1 MEGKGLAIVTGAT
14 RGIGCSV
21 SMGLAEDGY
30 RVVMIARDIE
40 ALKRVREQ
48 ILSSGRYTYEP
59 IVFQADITDNEKLDT
74 GIRNLVDQYGP
85 VDILVN
91 SAAMFID
98 GTTECSVDDFRK
110 ILETNVVAQYGIMK
124 TVLEIMKSNRRGYV
138 FNVASRA
145 GTYGFPGG
153 GTYGST
159 KFALIGLTDSLYR
172 EYAPQ
177 GIRFT
182 SLCPG
187 WVNTE
192 MAKDAGTPLREDE
205 MIQPEDILRT
215 VRYLL
220 GLSGNVCIREIVI
233 EMQKSII

>member
-1 MEGKGLAIVTGAT
+1 MNGKGLAIVTGAT
-14 RGIGCSV
+14 RGIGHSV

-30 RVVMIARDIE
+30 RVVMIARDIG
-40 ALKRVREQ
+40 ALNSVRAQ
-48 ILSSGRYTYEP
+48 ILASGNFTYEP
-59 IVFQADITDNEKLDT
+59 IVLPSDITDTNKLASE
-74 GIRNLVDQYGP
+74 IQKLADQYGP
-85 VDILVN
+85 VDVLVN
-91 SAAMFID
+91 SAAMFIE
-98 GTTECSVDDFRK
+98 GSMECSVDDFRR
-110 ILETNVVAQYGIMK
+110 IFETNVVAQYGIMK
-124 TVLEIMKSNRRGYV
+124 SVLEIMLREKRGYV
-138 FNVASRA
+138 FNIASRA

-153 GTYGST
+153 GTYGAT
-159 KFALIGLTDSLYR
+159 KFALVGLTDSLYR

-192 MAKDAGTPLREDE
+192 MAKEAGTSLGEEE
-205 MIQPEDILRT
+205 MIQPEDILKT

-233 EMQKSII
+233 EMQKSIV

>member
-1 MEGKGLAIVTGAT
+1 MDDKRLAIVTGAT
-14 RGIGCSV
+14 RGIGRSV

-30 RVVMIARDIE
+30 RVVLIARDSE
-40 ALKRVREQ
+40 ALRDVRQ
-48 ILSSGRYTYEP
+48 KILASGKFTHEP
-59 IVFQADITDNEKLDT
+59 VILPVDITDTDKLT
-74 GIRNLVDQYGP
+74 AEIRRLADQYGP
-85 VDILVN
+85 VDVIVN

-98 GTTECSVDDFRK
+98 GSLACSTDDFRR
-110 ILETNVVAQYGIMK
+110 IFETNVVAQYGILK
-124 TVLEIMKSNRRGYV
+124 TVLEIMMREKNGYV
-138 FNVASRA
+138 FNIASRA

-153 GTYGST
+153 GTYGAT
-159 KFALIGLTDSLYR
+159 KFALVGLTDSLYR

-192 MAKDAGTPLREDE
+192 MAKEAGTSLGEEE

-215 VRYLL
+215 IRYLL

-233 EMQKSII
+233 EMKKSIV

>member
-1 MEGKGLAIVTGAT
+1 MEDKGLAIITGAT
-14 RGIGCSV
+14 RGIGRCV

-30 RVVMIARDIE
+30 RVVLIARDIG
-40 ALKRVREQ
+40 ALNCVRDR
-48 ILSSGRYTYEP
+48 ILSSGKFTYEP
-59 IVFQADITDNEKLDT
+59 IVLPSDITDT
-74 GIRNLVDQYGP
+74 GKIAAEIGNLADQFGP
-85 VDILVN
+85 IDVLFN

-98 GTTECSVDDFRK
+98 GTTECSVDDLRRLF
-110 ILETNVVAQYGIMK
+110 ETNVIAQYGILK
-124 TVLEIMKSNRRGYV
+124 SVLEIMMREKSGYV

-153 GTYGST
+153 GAYGSS
-159 KFALIGLTDSLYR
+159 KFALVGLTDSLYR
-172 EYAPQ
+172 EYSSQ

-192 MAKDAGTPLREDE
+192 MAKEACTPFREDE
-205 MIQPEDILRT
+205 MIQPEDILKT

-220 GLSGNVCIREIVI
+220 CLSGNVCIREIVI

>member
-1 MEGKGLAIVTGAT
+1 V
-14 RGIGCSV
+14 
-21 SMGLAEDGY
+21 
-30 RVVMIARDIE
+30 
-40 ALKRVREQ
+40 
-48 ILSSGRYTYEP
+48 
-59 IVFQADITDNEKLDT
+59 
-74 GIRNLVDQYGP
+74 
-85 VDILVN
+85 
-91 SAAMFID
+91 FID
-98 GTTECSVDDFRK
+98 GTMEWSVDDFRK
-110 ILETNVVAQYGIMK
+110 IIETNVVAQYGIMK
-124 TVLEIMKSNRRGYV
+124 TVLEFMKRNRKGYV

-153 GTYGST
+153 GTYGAT
-159 KFALIGLTDSLYR
+159 KFALVGLTDSLYR

-192 MAKDAGTPLREDE
+192 MAKDAGTPFLGEE
-205 MIQPEDILRT
+205 MIQPEDILKT

-220 GLSGNVCIREIVI
+220 GLSGNICIREIVI

>member
-1 MEGKGLAIVTGAT
+1 
-14 RGIGCSV
+14 
-21 SMGLAEDGY
+21 MGLAEDGY
-30 RVVMIARDIE
+30 RVVMIARDME
-40 ALKRVREQ
+40 ALNRVREQ

-59 IVFQADITDNEKLDT
+59 VLFPSDITDHKKLDT
-74 GIRNLVDQYGP
+74 GIKNLVDQYGP
-85 VDILVN
+85 IDILFN

-98 GTTECSVDDFRK
+98 GTMEWSVDDFRK
-110 ILETNVVAQYGIMK
+110 IIETNVVAQYGIMK
-124 TVLEIMKSNRRGYV
+124 TVLEFMKRNRKGYV

-153 GTYGST
+153 GTYGAT
-159 KFALIGLTDSLYR
+159 KFALVGLTDSLYR

-192 MAKDAGTPLREDE
+192 MAKDAGTPFLGEE
-205 MIQPEDILRT
+205 MIQPEDILKT

-220 GLSGNVCIREIVI
+220 GLSGNICIREIVI